1 MKVLLLPAMNF
12 MGRLNFSGKFLA
24 IGLLLIIPLLGLLG
38 FLVKNEI
45 GTYRILAN
53 EQRGLAYTHSVRLV
67 VETLQQHRGMSNGV
81 LSGDKS
87 FVEKI
92 AANETELEKRL
103 DAVRAATASEGGK
116 LAITE
121 DWAKFDQGWK
131 QLKTEWNTLSA
142 AESTKRHNVLVE
154 SLILLVQITADNSA
168 LTLEPDTSPY
178 FLQNLLFN
186 NVMPLTEWLGRMRAR
201 GTAAL
206 AKGQIDDALKVELSV
221 LNAQVESAEQGIK
234 NQLGRAY
241 RMDAALE
248 KAFKSKADSA
258 LVAVSQGQD
267 LLLNSVLASSGT
279 NIGAAEYFSRIT
291 EVIDRSFML
300 YDEMHAQLKHEL
312 DVKQSAMVL
321 EMCLTL
327 IPTLL
332 LVCLGS
338 YLSMGNYVLLIDS
351 VRTLCMQAN
360 KLADGNLVD
369 RAEINSR
376 DEFWQIGCALNQ
388 MAGHWQ
394 KVVSEIQKNARHVS
408 ASAMQLDQSTVE
420 LTRRSQTQSA
430 SASAMA
436 SAIEEISV
444 SISLVADH
452 ARQTDQIA
460 HDAENDSTQS
470 RKVVQ
475 HTAAEIQNVASL
487 IGETALR
494 VNQLGEHSQK
504 ISQIVTVIREIAEQT
519 NLLALNAAIEA
530 ARAGETGRGFA
541 VVADEVRKLAER
553 TRNATQE
560 ISSMVGSIAS
570 ATSEAV
576 SSIHSE
582 QSRMDAGVRL
592 THEADQGM
600 ARLFDEVEVLLR
612 AVSDISNACEEQ
624 RSTSQE
630 LARNVETVAS
640 MAEANVQTVE
650 VAAGLARTLGEG
662 ATNLEQTVA
671 RFRV

>member
-1 MKVLLLPAMNF
+1 MKALLLPATNL
-12 MGRLNFSGKFLA
+12 MGRLNFSGKFLV
-24 IGLLLIIPLLGLLG
+24 IGLLLVIPLLGLLG
-38 FLVKNEI
+38 FVVKNEI
-45 GTYRILAN
+45 NAYQILAN
-53 EQRGLAYTHSVRLV
+53 EQRGVAYTHSIRMV
-67 VETLQQHRGMSNGV
+67 VELLQQHRGMSNGV

-92 AANETELEKRL
+92 AVNETELEKRL
-103 DAVRAATASEGGK
+103 DVVRAATASEGGK
-116 LAITE
+116 LGITE

-201 GTAAL
+201 GTAAV

-221 LNAQVESAEQGIK
+221 LNAQVENAEQGIK

-258 LVAVSQGQD
+258 LAAVSQGQD
-267 LLLNSVLASSGT
+267 LLLNSVLASGGV
-279 NIGAAEYFSRIT
+279 NISATDYFSRIT
-291 EVIDRSFML
+291 EVIARSFML
-300 YDEMHAQLKHEL
+300 YDELHAQLKHEL
-312 DVKQSAMVL
+312 DVKQSAMLL

-332 LVCLGS
+332 LVCLGG
-338 YLSMGNYVLLIDS
+338 YLSMGNYVQLIES
-351 VRTLCMQAN
+351 VSILRAQTR
-360 KLADGNLVD
+360 KLADGNLIERSSID
-369 RAEINSR
+369 TQ
-376 DEFWQIGCALNQ
+376 DELGQIGQALNE
-388 MAGHWQ
+388 MAHTWQ
-394 KVVSEIQKNARHVS
+394 EVVTQIQQNARHVS
-408 ASAMQLDQSTVE
+408 SAAKQLGDATTE
-420 LTRRSQTQSA
+420 LTHRSETQSA
-430 SASAMA
+430 SASTMA
-436 SAIEEISV
+436 AAIQEISV
-444 SISLVADH
+444 SISQVADH
-452 ARQTDQIA
+452 ARQTDHIA
-460 HDAENDSTQS
+460 HDAENDSTAS

-475 HTAAEIQNVASL
+475 HTAEEIQNVAAL
-487 IGETALR
+487 IGETAQR
-494 VNQLGEHSQK
+494 VNELGGHSQK

-553 TRNATQE
+553 TRDATQE
-560 ISSMVGSIAS
+560 ISSMVNSIAS

-592 THEADQGM
+592 TREADQGM
-600 ARLFDEVEVLLR
+600 AKLFDEVEILLR
-612 AVSDISNACEEQ
+612 AVSDISSACEEQ
-624 RSTSQE
+624 RTTSQE

-640 MAEANVQTVE
+640 MAEANVMTVQE
-650 VAAGLARTLGEG
+650 TRALSHSLGQGAESLERTI
-662 ATNLEQTVA
+662 A
-671 RFRV
+671 RFKV